1 MVNLAISSQGRATVI
16 VIEGSIDGKS
26 APDVQQRVL
35 QTTLSLERIV
45 MDLTKVD
52 YLSSAGLRMLL
63 LLYRQVKARNGTIVL
78 AGVSAEINDVMENTG
93 FRKFF
98 VMADS
103 VEAGLALLQ

>member
-1 MVNLAISSQGRATVI
+1 MNLAISSQGSATVI
-16 VIEGSIDGKS
+16 VLEGSIDGKT

-35 QTTLSLERIV
+35 QTTLSLERII
-45 MDLTKVD
+45 MDMTKVD

-78 AGVSAEINDVMENTG
+78 AGVSAEIKDVMENTG
-93 FRKFF
+93 FRNFF
-98 VMADS
+98 AMADS